1 MLESSSK
8 VAMAPDGNGG
18 IYAALHKSGAIENM
32 KSNGIQCI
40 YTGAIDNAVSK
51 VGDPVFIGY
60 CLSKNADVG
69 NKVCTKCGPHEKV
82 GIQVL
87 RDGIPAVVEY
97 VVSWFYSFS
106 IQKHHNSN
114 HIRTGTVI
122 WIQKLRSFGI
132 LTVVLCSVLEMFVCI
147 TTRSIFS
154 QRRVIRPNF
163 RQSIMWPE
171 RKFRTWCSS
180 AKRENV
186 SFLIHLLRG
195 LTRVSLFLFT
205 YSEDSLVSR
214 TQPISITRVTLLY
227 PSLATKP
234 LECYGNT

>member
-97 VVSWFYSFS
+97 VS
-106 IQKHHNSN
+106 
-114 HIRTGTVI
+114 R
-122 WIQKLRSFGI
+122 
-132 LTVVLCSVLEMFVCI
+132 VL
-147 TTRSIFS
+147 
-154 QRRVIRPNF
+154 
-163 RQSIMWPE
+163 
-171 RKFRTWCSS
+171 
-180 AKRENV
+180 
-186 SFLIHLLRG
+186 
-195 LTRVSLFLFT
+195 LFHT
-205 YSEDSLVSR
+205 
-214 TQPISITRVTLLY
+214 
-227 PSLATKP
+227 
-234 LECYGNT
+234 